1 MPNTRK
7 QQRKSRKTSRSNSQQ
22 SNRSN
27 SQRSNRS
34 NSQQSNN
41 GLVDLKVGNCFK
53 VSEYQP
59 NWYYVNSIASKDIVN
74 CFIIEKPSD
83 LVALKKN
90 KATRYSDIMPKRGKW
105 ILVDCKTGKKLRKKS
120 SPRTNTRRHKRV

>member
-7 QQRKSRKTSRSNSQQ
+7 RKRTSKNIPRSNSQQ
-22 SNRSN
+22 
-27 SQRSNRS
+27 SNRS

-41 GLVDLKVGNCFK
+41 GLVDLKVGDCFK

-59 NWYYVNSIASKDIVN
+59 NWYYVSSIASQDTVN
-74 CFIIEKPSD
+74 CYIIENAKD

-90 KATRYSDIMPKRGKW
+90 KGTRYSDIMPKRGQW
-105 ILVDCKTGKKLRKKS
+105 ILVNCETGKKLRKKS
-120 SPRTNTRRHKRV
+120 SPKTKTRKTNHV

>member
-7 QQRKSRKTSRSNSQQ
+7 RKRTLRKIL
-22 SNRSN
+22 RSN

-41 GLVDLKVGNCFK
+41 GLVDLKVGDCFK

-59 NWYYVNSIASKDIVN
+59 NWYYVSSIESPETVN
-74 CFIIEKPSD
+74 CYIIEK
-83 LVALKKN
+83 
-90 KATRYSDIMPKRGKW
+90 TI
-105 ILVDCKTGKKLRKKS
+105 
-120 SPRTNTRRHKRV
+120 

>member
-27 SQRSNRS
+27 SQRSN
-34 NSQQSNN
+34 N
-41 GLVDLKVGNCFK
+41 GLVDLEVGDCFK

-59 NWYYVNSIASKDIVN
+59 NWYYVSSIASPDTVN
-74 CFIIEKPSD
+74 CYIIENAKD

-90 KATRYSDIMPKRGKW
+90 KGTRYSDIMPKRGKW

-120 SPRTNTRRHKRV
+120 SPRTKTRRHKRV

>member
-7 QQRKSRKTSRSNSQQ
+7 RKRTSKNIPRSNSQQ
-22 SNRSN
+22 
-27 SQRSNRS
+27 SNRS

-41 GLVDLKVGNCFK
+41 GLVDLEVGDCFK

-59 NWYYVNSIASKDIVN
+59 NWYFVSSIASQDTVN
-74 CFIIEKPSD
+74 CYIIENAKD

-90 KATRYSDIMPKRGKW
+90 KGTRYSDIMPKRRQW
-105 ILVDCKTGKKLRKKS
+105 ILVNCETGKKLRKKS
-120 SPRTNTRRHKRV
+120 SPKTKTRKTNHV

>member
-7 QQRKSRKTSRSNSQQ
+7 QQRKSRKISRSNSQQ

-27 SQRSNRS
+27 SQQSNRS

-41 GLVDLKVGNCFK
+41 GLVDLKVGDCFK

-59 NWYYVNSIASKDIVN
+59 NWYYVSSIVSPDTVN
-74 CFIIEKPSD
+74 CYIIENAKD

-90 KATRYSDIMPKRGKW
+90 KGTRYSDIMLKRGKW
-105 ILVDCKTGKKLRKKS
+105 ILVNCETGKKLRKKS
-120 SPRTNTRRHKRV
+120 SPRTKARRTKHV